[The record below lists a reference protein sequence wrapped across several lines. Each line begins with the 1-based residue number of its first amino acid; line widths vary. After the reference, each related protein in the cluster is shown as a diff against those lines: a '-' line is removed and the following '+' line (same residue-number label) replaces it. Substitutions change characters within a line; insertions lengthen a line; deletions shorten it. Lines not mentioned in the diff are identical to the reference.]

1 MPSVYFLRNCN
12 NYEEHND
19 FLIEEIC
26 SYGALCFNSHH
37 HELCIFT
44 SNEQEFVCFHC
55 KKSAPAEVTRCF
67 WQCCCNAPPTT
78 SLCSHPLFDLHKL
91 STGISKCQWV
101 SFFSTWRSSIPC
113 LWFICASMSDAI
125 LSECPSAAICC
136 MATTCNGILVGRY
149 NLYCY
154 NTSIYL

>member
-44 SNEQEFVCFHC
+44 SNEQEFACFHC

-101 SFFSTWRSSIPC
+101 SFF
-113 LWFICASMSDAI
+113 FHMEEFNSMPLVHLCFHVRCHFVRVPLCCH
-125 LSECPSAAICC
+125 LSHSNK
-136 MATTCNGILVGRY
+136 M
-149 NLYCY
+149 
-154 NTSIYL
+154 